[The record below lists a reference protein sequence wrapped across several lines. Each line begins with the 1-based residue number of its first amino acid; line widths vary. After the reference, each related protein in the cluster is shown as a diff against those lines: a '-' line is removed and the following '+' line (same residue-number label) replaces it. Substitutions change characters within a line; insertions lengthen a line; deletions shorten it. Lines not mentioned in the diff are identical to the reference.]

1 MAVLTRSVACRLGL
15 LFILVV
21 TSGCRGGAEQ
31 WGPFRGRM
39 VDAETGAPIAGAHV
53 MVSWERD
60 YPNPVH
66 WTQRFYDAQETTT
79 DSDGRFEIPRRRR
92 FFTMLVGGPRF
103 GAFAPGYFAEG
114 EEVVSPGGQPYV
126 DETVLKMRF
135 MRNAA
140 ERCRRRPGEPA
151 APRADVPLFMNAV
164 QQYNLALTCAE
175 SGGL

>member
-1 MAVLTRSVACRLGL
+1 
-15 LFILVV
+15 V
-21 TSGCRGGAEQ
+21 TGGGGGGVEEG
-31 WGPFRGRM
+31 GPFRGRL
-39 VDAETGAPIAGAHV
+39 VVAVTGAPITGAHV

-92 FFTMLVGGPRF
+92 FFTVLVGEPRF
-103 GAFAPGYFAEG
+103 GVFAPGYFAEG
-114 EEVVSPGGQPYV
+114 EEVVVPGGQLYV

-135 MRNAA
+135 LRNAA

-175 SGGL
+175 SSRGL

>member
-1 MAVLTRSVACRLGL
+1 MAVLARSVACRLWL
-15 LFILVV
+15 LFVFV
-21 TSGCRGGAEQ
+21 ATSGCRGGAEQ

-92 FFTMLVGGPRF
+92 FFTMLVGEPRF
-103 GAFAPGYFAEG
+103 GAFAPGYYAET
-114 EEVVSPGGQPYV
+114 EEVVAPGGQPYV
-126 DETVLKMRF
+126 DDTILRMRLLQS
-135 MRNAA
+135 RK
-140 ERCRRRPGEPA
+140 ERCARLPGGPSIQASQQA
-151 APRADVPLFMNAV
+151 ALFNRAV
-164 QQYNLALTCAE
+164 QAYRSELSCSSLDQ
-175 SGGL
+175 